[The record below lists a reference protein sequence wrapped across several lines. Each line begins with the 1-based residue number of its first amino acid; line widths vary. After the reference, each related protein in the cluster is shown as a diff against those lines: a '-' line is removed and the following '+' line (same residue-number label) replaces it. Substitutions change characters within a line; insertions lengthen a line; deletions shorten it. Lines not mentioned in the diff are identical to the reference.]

1 MASQGARGNTIE
13 REVSPRDA
21 IARPTIHPSALV
33 HPFAN
38 AVGQVTIEAGARVGP
53 GTSLRAD
60 RGAAF
65 HIGAGASVEDGA
77 LIHGLAQGYV
87 LGDDGRDYAVWIGQ
101 GATVSHLALVHGP
114 AYIGNDSFI
123 GFRSTVFNAR
133 VGDGCIVMMHVLI
146 QDVEIPAGRYVP
158 SGSTVLT
165 QEQADA
171 LPMARERDR
180 EFVRQLAGLDR
191 WPEGNLIDPPVDRAT
206 PGSNGSASAVQG
218 YRSEGSGG
226 SVVTTTLS
234 AELVQQVRQLLAQGY
249 QVSAEYADTRRFRAN
264 AWTSCALPRSAYESD
279 VLTALEGCLRD
290 RAGDY
295 VRVIGIDPAAKKRVY
310 EAVVQRPGDR
320 AGSGTVPAT
329 KASAPSSNGAAPKA
343 ASVAAGGDLAA
354 QVRQLLSQG
363 YQIGTE
369 HADARR
375 FRANAWTSCKPIDST
390 SESQVLNLLQ
400 GCMADHAGDY
410 VRLIGIDKKAKKRV
424 FEAVIQRPDGSSPLG
439 GSSRAASNGAAAPVS
454 SGLAADLA
462 GQVRQLVAR
471 GCKITAEYAD
481 ARRFRANAW
490 TTCASVKATS
500 EREAIAAL
508 NACMADHAN
517 AYVRLVAVDT
527 SSKRRV
533 AEIIVQRPG
542 VQAANNAV
550 SFSAPAAASSNGS
563 APVSSGSVP
572 AAVAQQ
578 IQKLLGQGYRIG
590 AEYADARRF
599 RANAWTSCGSLEGSS
614 ANQVLSALSA
624 CMANNPTSYVRVLGI
639 DPAAKKRV
647 YEEVVQ
653 RPGR

>member
-1 MASQGARGNTIE
+1 MASQGASGLVIDRGT
-13 REVSPRDA
+13 SARDGS
-21 IARPTIHPSALV
+21 ARPTIHPTALV

-38 AVGQVTIEAGARVGP
+38 VVGQVTIAAGAKVGP

-77 LIHGLAQGYV
+77 LIHGLAAGCV
-87 LGDDGRDYAVWIGQ
+87 LGDDGQDYAVWIGEA
-101 GATVSHLALVHGP
+101 ATVSHLALVHGP
-114 AYIGNDSFI
+114 AYIGNGCFI

-146 QDVEIPAGRYVP
+146 QDVEIPSGRYVP
-158 SGSTVLT
+158 SGSTILT

-171 LPMARERDR
+171 LPVARERDR
-180 EFVRQLAGLDR
+180 EFVRQLAGLDH
-191 WPEGNLIDPPVDRAT
+191 WPEGMMTPSINDRPA
-206 PGSNGSASAVQG
+206 NGSAVQG

-290 RAGDY
+290 HAGEY
-295 VRVIGIDPAAKKRVY
+295 IRLIGIDPAVKKRVY
-310 EAVVQRPGDR
+310 EGVVHRPGDR
-320 AGSGTVPAT
+320 IGGGSVPAA
-329 KASAPSSNGAAPKA
+329 KGGAPSSNGFKAPA
-343 ASVAAGGDLAA
+343 ASVAAGGDLSA

-390 SESQVLNLLQ
+390 SESQVLTLLQ
-400 GCMADHAGDY
+400 GCLQDHAGEY
-410 VRLIGIDKKAKKRV
+410 VRLIGIDKRAKKRV
-424 FEAVIQRPDGSSPLG
+424 FEAVIQRPDGSSTVAATNG
-439 GSSRAASNGAAAPVS
+439 TARATSNGAA
-454 SGLAADLA
+454 SGATSLSGDLA
-462 GQVRQLVAR
+462 SQIRQLVGR

-490 TTCASVKATS
+490 TTCASVQATS

-508 NACMADHAN
+508 NACMADHAG
-517 AYVRLVAVDT
+517 AYVRLVAVDP
-527 SSKRRV
+527 SSKRRA

-542 VQAANNAV
+542 GAVQAANNAV
-550 SFSAPAAASSNGS
+550 SFSAPAASSNGA
-563 APVSSGSVP
+563 APVSGGNVP

-599 RANAWTSCGSLEGSS
+599 RANAWTSCGGLEGAS
-614 ANQVLSALSA
+614 ASQVLAALNA
-624 CMANNPTSYVRVLGI
+624 CLANNPTSYVRVIGI

>member
-1 MASQGARGNTIE
+1 MASQGASGLVIDRGT
-13 REVSPRDA
+13 SARDGS
-21 IARPTIHPSALV
+21 ARPTIHPTALV

-38 AVGQVTIEAGARVGP
+38 VVGQVTISAGAKVGP

-77 LIHGLAQGYV
+77 LIHGLAAGCV
-87 LGDDGRDYAVWIGQ
+87 LGDDGQDYAVWIGEA
-101 GATVSHLALVHGP
+101 ATVSHLALVHGP
-114 AYIGNDSFI
+114 AYIGNGCFI

-146 QDVEIPAGRYVP
+146 QDVEIPSGRYVP
-158 SGSTVLT
+158 SGSTILT

-171 LPMARERDR
+171 LPVARERDR
-180 EFVRQLAGLDR
+180 EFVRQLAGLDH
-191 WPEGNLIDPPVDRAT
+191 WPEGVMTPAIDDQPA
-206 PGSNGSASAVQG
+206 NGSAVQG

-290 RAGDY
+290 HAGEY
-295 VRVIGIDPAAKKRVY
+295 IRLIGIDPAVKKRVY
-310 EAVVQRPGDR
+310 EGVVHRPGDR
-320 AGSGTVPAT
+320 VGGSSTPVAKGG
-329 KASAPSSNGAAPKA
+329 APSSNGSKAPA
-343 ASVAAGGDLAA
+343 ASVAASGDLST

-375 FRANAWTSCKPIDST
+375 FRANAWTTCKPIDST
-390 SESQVLNLLQ
+390 SESQVLTLLQ
-400 GCMADHAGDY
+400 GCLRDHAGEY
-410 VRLIGIDKKAKKRV
+410 VRLIGIDKRAKKRV
-424 FEAVIQRPDGSSPLG
+424 FEVVIQRPDGSSAAAATNG
-439 GSSRAASNGAAAPVS
+439 TARATSNGAG
-454 SGLAADLA
+454 SGVTGLSGDLA
-462 GQVRQLVAR
+462 SQIRQLVGR

-490 TTCASVKATS
+490 TTCASVQATS

-508 NACMADHAN
+508 NACMADHAG
-517 AYVRLVAVDT
+517 AYVRLVAVDP
-527 SSKRRV
+527 SSKRRA

-542 VQAANNAV
+542 GAVQAANNAV
-550 SFSAPAAASSNGS
+550 SFSAPATSSNNGA
-563 APVSSGSVP
+563 APVSGGNVP
-572 AAVAQQ
+572 ATVAQQ

-599 RANAWTSCGSLEGSS
+599 RANAWTSCGGLEGTS
-614 ANQVLSALSA
+614 ASQVLAALNA
-624 CMANNPTSYVRVLGI
+624 CLANNPTNYVRVIGI